1 MRPGTIERIRC
12 CCTRVCPL
20 ALALVAVFIGT
31 ARLAAATIYVPGPT
45 TNVPSF
51 YYQKI
56 GAGAW
61 HGLGILTN
69 GTVVTWGANN
79 TGQAAVP
86 VGLSNV
92 VAVAGGDNHSLAL
105 KSDGTVVAWGDN
117 TYGETN
123 VPHGLSNVVAIAA
136 GGYHSLAM
144 RSDGTVVTWGAWGY
158 SGTSDPSYF
167 HS

>member
-1 MRPGTIERIRC
+1 MKPGTIGKIKRC
-12 CCTRVCPL
+12 CAGVCPL
-20 ALALVAVFIGT
+20 ALALFTVFFST
-31 ARLAAATIYVPGPT
+31 VRLAAATIYVPGPA

-92 VAVAGGDNHSLAL
+92 VAVAGG
-105 KSDGTVVAWGDN
+105 
-117 TYGETN
+117 
-123 VPHGLSNVVAIAA
+123 
-136 GGYHSLAM
+136 
-144 RSDGTVVTWGAWGY
+144 R
-158 SGTSDPSYF
+158 
-167 HS
+167 